1 MKNNYSSLRRTAE
14 VCAHWSVQ
22 HSKRRLSNFLLGLL
36 LALLTGPAAFA
47 LQGNDNCHDPS
58 TIIKEGNKYWVFT
71 TGTDIY
77 AMYSTDLVNW
87 QSGPRS
93 VFNGVQPSW
102 IASRVPGFDR
112 TSDTYWAPECVY
124 RNGKYYLY
132 YSCSKFGTNTSAIGL
147 ATNVT
152 LDPASPN
159 YQWQDQGE
167 VVSTSSSSAENAI
180 DPGIIT
186 DASGKLWMT
195 YGSFFKGIK
204 LIQLD
209 PATGKRLGT
218 SSYWLAGNVGSDGTT
233 RNSSG
238 SEAPYIVRN
247 GAYYYLFI
255 NKGACCKGS
264 SSTYYVVVG
273 RSSSITGPYVD
284 KNGVDLNKNGGT
296 TLIATKGNYV
306 GPGCVGLFIEN
317 GVNYLTHHYY
327 DSNQNGRARLSVG
340 NLGWDGAAWPFIT
353 RDWLAAGR
361 YTITNQNSKL
371 VWDAW
376 GCTGASGQMVAQ
388 GTPAGRTCQ
397 QWDLTPD
404 GNGEY
409 KITNALGGL
418 SADVVNNSPANG
430 AKLQLYAYSGIAG
443 QRFKIE
449 RTNANTF
456 VLASVNG
463 NRVVEVP
470 ACSATAGTQLALY
483 DYLGNTCQQ
492 WGIGAAGSAAAR
504 TAAPISATTA
514 QVAPA
519 EDDLPLRVYPNP
531 ATQGHV
537 IVHLGAA
544 LAAAPATLTLT
555 DGLGRQ
561 VYTRTSA
568 GQPDL
573 PIEALRAGLYLV
585 RVHGA
590 AGTFTQK
597 VLVH

>member
-1 MKNNYSSLRRTAE
+1 MQHFSRFNRLVAGCAAFAAHQFLRGAWL
-14 VCAHWSVQ
+14 VAWV
-22 HSKRRLSNFLLGLL
+22 LG
-36 LALLTGPAAFA
+36 LLTGPAAFA

-58 TIIKEGNKYWVFT
+58 TIVKEGNKYWVFT

-87 QSGPRS
+87 QPGARS

-102 IASRVPGFDR
+102 IANRVPGFDR
-112 TSDTYWAPECVY
+112 TQDTYWAPECVY

-152 LDPASPN
+152 LDPSNPN
-159 YQWQDQGE
+159 YQWVDQGE
-167 VVSTSSSSAENAI
+167 VVSTGSGSAENAI
-180 DPGIIT
+180 DPGIVT
-186 DASGKLWMT
+186 DASGKIWMT

-209 PATGKRLGT
+209 PTTGKRLGS
-218 SSYWLAGNVGSDGTT
+218 SSYWLAGNVGSDNVT
-233 RNSSG
+233 RGNSG

-273 RSSSITGPYVD
+273 RSSSVTGPYVD
-284 KNGVDLNKNGGT
+284 RNGVDLNKNGGT

-306 GPGCVGLFIEN
+306 GPGCVGLFTEN

-361 YTITNQNSKL
+361 YTLKNQNSNL

-376 GCTGASGQMVAQ
+376 GCTGASGQMIAQ
-388 GTPAGRTCQ
+388 GTASGLTCQ

-418 SADVVNNSPANG
+418 SADVINNSPANG
-430 AKLQLYAYSGIAG
+430 AKLQLYAYSGVAG

-483 DYLGNTCQQ
+483 DYLGNACQQ
-492 WGIGAAGSAAAR
+492 WAIVAAGSTAAR
-504 TAAPISATTA
+504 PAATALATS
-514 QVAPA
+514 APA
-519 EDDLPLRVYPNP
+519 ASDAEEQALTVYPNP
-531 ATQGHV
+531 ATQGHFV
-537 IVHLGAA
+537 VHLGAA
-544 LAAAPATLTLT
+544 LTAAPTTLTLT

-561 VYTRTSA
+561 VYARTSM
-568 GQPDL
+568 GQSDL
-573 PIEALRAGLYLV
+573 TVSALQAGLYLV
-585 RVHGA
+585 QVRGA

-597 VLVH
+597 VVVP

>member
-1 MKNNYSSLRRTAE
+1 MENLSPSRRRPAGVRPFLSLSRHWLRLSSL
-14 VCAHWSVQ
+14 
-22 HSKRRLSNFLLGLL
+22 LSLLVGLL
-36 LALLTGPAAFA
+36 LAPAAYA

-58 TIIKEGNKYWVFT
+58 TIIKEGNKYWIFT
-71 TGTDIY
+71 TGTDVY

-87 QSGPRS
+87 QSGARS
-93 VFNGVQPSW
+93 VFSGVQPSW

-112 TSDTYWAPECVY
+112 TADTYWAPECVY

-159 YQWQDQGE
+159 FNWVDQGE
-167 VVSTSSSSAENAI
+167 VVSTGSGSAENAI
-180 DPGIIT
+180 DPAITT
-186 DASGKLWMT
+186 DASGKLWMS

-204 LIQLD
+204 LVQLD
-209 PATGKRLGT
+209 PATGKRLNT
-218 SSYWLAGNVGSDGTT
+218 SSYWLAGNVAADGTT
-233 RNSSG
+233 RGSSG
-238 SEAPYIVRN
+238 SEAPYLVRN

-255 NKGACCKGS
+255 NKGACCKGA

-296 TLIATKGNYV
+296 TLIATKGSYV
-306 GPGCVGLFIEN
+306 GPGCVGLFVEN

-327 DSNQNGRARLSVG
+327 DGNQNGRARLSVG

-361 YTITNQNSKL
+361 YTLTNQNSGL

-376 GCTGASGQMVAQ
+376 GCTGASGQAIAQ
-388 GTPAGRTCQ
+388 GTGAGRTCQ

-418 SADVVNNSPANG
+418 AADVVNNSPSNG
-430 AKLQLYAYSGIAG
+430 AKLQLYAYSGVAG

-483 DYLGNTCQQ
+483 DYLGNACQQ
-492 WGIGAAGSAAAR
+492 WGIAATAAAR
-504 TAAPISATTA
+504 TALASPPAAPTA
-514 QVAPA
+514 A
-519 EDDLPLRVYPNP
+519 EQFSVYPNP
-531 ATQGHV
+531 AAQGRFV
-537 IVHLGAA
+537 VSLGAE
-544 LAAAPATLTLT
+544 LAAGPVTLTLT
-555 DGLGRQ
+555 DGLGRW

-568 GQPDL
+568 GQATL
-573 PIEALRAGLYLV
+573 PVEAELRSGLYLLQV
-585 RVHGA
+585 RGA
-590 AGTFTQK
+590 AGSATQK
-597 VLVH
+597 VVVP

>member
-1 MKNNYSSLRRTAE
+1 MENLFSPRRRTAGARHLL
-14 VCAHWSVQ
+14 VPGRYWL
-22 HSKRRLSNFLLGLL
+22 RLTSLLVWLVSL
-36 LALLTGPAAFA
+36 LAAPAAHA

-87 QSGPRS
+87 QSGSRS

-112 TSDTYWAPECVY
+112 TQDTYWAPECVY
-124 RNGKYYLY
+124 RNGQYYLY

-159 YQWQDQGE
+159 YNWIDQGE
-167 VVSTSSSSAENAI
+167 VVSTGSNSAENAI

-186 DASGKLWMT
+186 DASGKVWMT

-204 LIQLD
+204 LVQLD
-209 PATGKRLGT
+209 PSTGKRLNT
-218 SSYWLAGNVGSDGTT
+218 SSYWLAGNVASDGTT
-233 RNSSG
+233 RGNSG

-247 GAYYYLFI
+247 GSYYYLFI
-255 NKGACCKGS
+255 NKGACCKGA

-273 RSSSITGPYVD
+273 RSSSITGPYLD

-296 TLIATKGNYV
+296 TLIATQGNYV
-306 GPGCVGLFIEN
+306 GPGCVGLFVEN
-317 GVNYLTHHYY
+317 GVNYFTHHYY
-327 DSNQNGRARLSVG
+327 DGNQNGRARLSVG

-361 YTITNQNSKL
+361 YTLTNKNSGL

-376 GCTGASGQMVAQ
+376 GCTGASGQAIAQ
-388 GTPAGRTCQ
+388 GTGAGRTCQ

-418 SADVVNNSPANG
+418 SADVVNNSSANG
-430 AKLQLYAYSGIAG
+430 ARLQLYAYSGIAG

-449 RTNANTF
+449 RTNTNSF

-492 WGIGAAGSAAAR
+492 WGIASTAAAR
-504 TAAPISATTA
+504 AATALASPIATPPE
-514 QVAPA
+514 QFS
-519 EDDLPLRVYPNP
+519 VYPNP
-531 ATQGHV
+531 AAQGRFV
-537 IVHLGAA
+537 VSLGVE
-544 LAAAPATLTLT
+544 LASGPITLTLT
-555 DGLGRQ
+555 DGLGRR
-561 VYTRTSA
+561 VYSRTSA
-568 GQPDL
+568 GQATL
-573 PIEALRAGLYLV
+573 PVETELRAGIYT
-585 RVHGA
+585 A
-590 AGTFTQK
+590 QICGTNGLFIK
-597 VLVH
+597 RIVIH

>member
-14 VCAHWSVQ
+14 VCARWSAQ
-22 HSKRRLSNFLLGLL
+22 HSRLRLSRFLLGLL

-152 LDPASPN
+152 LDPTSPN

-361 YTITNQNSKL
+361 YTITNQSSKL

-449 RTNANTF
+449 RTNTNTF

-483 DYLGNTCQQ
+483 DYLGNPCQQ
-492 WGIGAAGSAAAR
+492 WGIGAASGAAAR
-504 TAAPISATTA
+504 TAAPTSATTA

-519 EDDLPLRVYPNP
+519 EDELPLRVYPNP

-537 IVHLGAA
+537 VVHLGAA

>member
-1 MKNNYSSLRRTAE
+1 MENLFLLFRRAAGARPLLSLCRHAL
-14 VCAHWSVQ
+14 
-22 HSKRRLSNFLLGLL
+22 RLSTLLSLLVGLL
-36 LALLTGPAAFA
+36 LAPAAHA

-58 TIIKEGNKYWVFT
+58 TIVKEGNKYWVFT
-71 TGTDIY
+71 TGTDVY

-87 QSGPRS
+87 QAGARS
-93 VFNGVQPSW
+93 VFNGLQPSW
-102 IASRVPGFDR
+102 IAGRVSGFDR
-112 TSDTYWAPECVY
+112 TADTYWAPECVY

-159 YQWQDQGE
+159 FNWVDQGE
-167 VVSTSSSSAENAI
+167 VVSTGSGSAENAI
-180 DPGIIT
+180 DPALIT
-186 DASGKLWMT
+186 DASGRLWMT

-204 LIQLD
+204 LVQLD
-209 PATGKRLGT
+209 PATGKRLNT
-218 SSYWLAGNVGSDGTT
+218 SSYWLAGNVGADGST
-233 RNSSG
+233 RGSSG
-238 SEAPYIVRN
+238 SEAPYLVRN
-247 GAYYYLFI
+247 GSYYYLFL
-255 NKGACCKGS
+255 NKGACCKGA

-273 RSSSITGPYVD
+273 RSSSITGPYLD

-296 TLIATKGNYV
+296 TLIATQGSYV
-306 GPGCVGLFIEN
+306 GPGCVGLFTEN

-327 DSNQNGRARLSVG
+327 DGNQNGRARLSVG
-340 NLGWDGAAWPFIT
+340 NLGWDGSAWPFIT

-361 YTITNQNSKL
+361 YTLTNQSSKL

-376 GCTGASGQMVAQ
+376 GCTGASGQAIAQ

-418 SADVVNNSPANG
+418 AADVVNNSPNNG
-430 AKLQLYAYSGIAG
+430 VKLQLYAYSGIAG

-470 ACSATAGTQLALY
+470 GCSATAGTQLALY

-492 WGIGAAGSAAAR
+492 WGITPTAAAR
-504 TAAPISATTA
+504 TATALASPPVTTA
-514 QVAPA
+514 AGQFS
-519 EDDLPLRVYPNP
+519 VYPNP
-531 ATQGHV
+531 AAQGRFV
-537 IVHLGAA
+537 VSLGAE
-544 LAAAPATLTLT
+544 LAAGPVTLTLA

-561 VYTRTSA
+561 VYGRSSA
-568 GQPDL
+568 GLATL
-573 PIEALRAGLYLV
+573 PVEATLPAGLYVLHV
-585 RVHGA
+585 RGA
-590 AGTFTQK
+590 AGSFTQK
-597 VLVH
+597 VLVQ